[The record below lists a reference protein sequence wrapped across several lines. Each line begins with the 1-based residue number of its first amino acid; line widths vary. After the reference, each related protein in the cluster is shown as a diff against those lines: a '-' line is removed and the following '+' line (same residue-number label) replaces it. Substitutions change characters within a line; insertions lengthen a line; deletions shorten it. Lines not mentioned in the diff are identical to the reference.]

1 MPAGAS
7 SAGHR
12 LVFLGAPG
20 AGKGTQARD
29 LALEWK
35 VPQVSTG
42 DMLREA
48 VAKQT
53 ALGKQAKSYMDQG
66 GLVPDDVIVGL
77 IKERLREPDAAAGF
91 ILDGFPRTL
100 PQAEALERLL
110 ADLGQPL
117 SRVVSFDVAEAELL
131 RRLTGRR
138 VCRQCGSTFHLTSAP
153 PKRPGLCDKCA
164 GQLYQR
170 DDDSEATV
178 RRRLEVYARQTEP
191 LLDYYRT
198 RHLLSSVPGEGDVE
212 TIRGAVRRAVETA
225 R

>member
-1 MPAGAS
+1 MSAGAS

-12 LVFLGAPG
+12 LIFLGAPG

-48 VAKQT
+48 VARQT
-53 ALGKQAKSYMDQG
+53 PLGKQAKSYMDQG

-77 IKERLREPDAAAGF
+77 IEERLRQPDAASGF

-100 PQAEALERLL
+100 PQAEALDRLL
-110 ADLGQPL
+110 GDLGQPL
-117 SRVVSFDVAEAELL
+117 SRVIFFDVTEAELL

-153 PKRPGLCDKCA
+153 PRQSGVCDKC
-164 GQLYQR
+164 GGPLYQR

-178 RRRLEVYARQTEP
+178 RRRLEVYGRQTAP
-191 LLDYYRT
+191 LLDYYRS
-198 RHLLSSVPGEGDVE
+198 RHLLSSVHGEGDVD
-212 TIRGAVRRAVETA
+212 TIRDAVRRVAETA

>member
-1 MPAGAS
+1 MLAGAT

-53 ALGKQAKSYMDQG
+53 PLGKQAKSYMDQG

-77 IKERLREPDAAAGF
+77 IKERLREPDAAGGF

-110 ADLGQPL
+110 GDLGQPL
-117 SRVVSFDVAEAELL
+117 SRVIFFDVAEAELL

-138 VCRQCGSTFHLTSAP
+138 VCRECGSTFHLTSAP
-153 PKRPGLCDKCA
+153 PQRAGVCDKCA

-198 RHLLSSVPGEGDVE
+198 RNLLSSVHGEGDVDV
-212 TIRGAVRRAVETA
+212 IRGAVRRAAETA

>member
-1 MPAGAS
+1 MSAGAT

-12 LVFLGAPG
+12 VVFLGPPG

-29 LALEWK
+29 LAREWK

-53 ALGKQAKSYMDQG
+53 PLGRQAKSYMDQG
-66 GLVPDDVIVGL
+66 ALVPDDVIIGL
-77 IKERLREPDAAAGF
+77 IEERLREPDAANGF

-110 ADLGQPL
+110 GDLGQPL
-117 SRVVSFDVAEAELL
+117 SRVIFFDVPEAELL

-138 VCRQCGSTFHLTSAP
+138 VCRECGATFHVTSAP
-153 PKRPGLCDKCA
+153 PRKSGVCDKCG

-170 DDDSEATV
+170 ADDSEATV
-178 RRRLEVYARQTEP
+178 RRRLEVYARQTQP
-191 LLDYYRT
+191 LLDYYRA
-198 RHLLSSVPGEGDVE
+198 RPLLATVRGEGDIE
-212 TIRGAVRRAVETA
+212 AIRGAVRRAAEAA